1 MVKRV
6 KLRTENTTA
15 TAKRNEIKKTPK
27 PIISICA
34 HEKRRFHDSG
44 WCPGPTETRQ
54 YYLPRASG
62 FPNEHRARVKVKAHI
77 IDIYLEV
84 VMMLFCDVFIFSHFY
99 FYKFGMLWHLVAC
112 LVLGRWCCGLPWS
125 LTAANDLMDSQS
137 GLLMTPKAVCLR
149 SSPGAHKSNGCASC
163 IGRANHRSSA
173 GHGFEV
179 IIGSG
184 PGSNPTWDPLCGK
197 RRPAD
202 KLAGSPGLCR
212 SLAYIYSLRMMR
224 WLFCDHSYGGSVL
237 WGYLIPTAG
246 RWFIQQ
252 NRIVPFRMQ
261 FSF

>member
-1 MVKRV
+1 MCRASSRHRH
-6 KLRTENTTA
+6 LPIRYGYMAHPCRFAWGPIQIEAFGGSSRWWNGWNCELEIQQQQQ
-15 TAKRNEIKKTPK
+15 NETRKKTPK

-84 VMMLFCDVFIFSHFY
+84 VMMLFCDVFIFSHFF

-137 GLLMTPKAVCLR
+137 SLLMTPKAVCLR
-149 SSPGAHKSNGCASC
+149 SSP
-163 IGRANHRSSA
+163 
-173 GHGFEV
+173 
-179 IIGSG
+179 IIGWPWLRG
-184 PGSNPTWDPLCGK
+184 NYRQRPRLEPYMGSTVRK
-197 RRPAD
+197 T
-202 KLAGSPGLCR
+202 KTCR
-212 SLAYIYSLRMMR
+212 
-224 WLFCDHSYGGSVL
+224 
-237 WGYLIPTAG
+237 
-246 RWFIQQ
+246 
-252 NRIVPFRMQ
+252 
-261 FSF
+261 